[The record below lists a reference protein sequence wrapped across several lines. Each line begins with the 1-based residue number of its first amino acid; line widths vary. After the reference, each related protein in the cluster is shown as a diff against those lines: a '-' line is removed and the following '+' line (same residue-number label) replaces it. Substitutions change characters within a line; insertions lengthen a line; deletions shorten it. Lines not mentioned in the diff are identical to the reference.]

1 MSLFSLPRST
11 DADDGRSQVGSD
23 IAVGEVL
30 DSRADDDE
38 NPSEGGEAWDDIA
51 EAAGA
56 GDTERLANILREKR
70 ADGVSVEIL
79 NHALCKASA
88 GGHAEIVELLLDNG
102 ADIEASDREV
112 TPLMEAS
119 IMNHIEVVRL
129 LLNKG
134 ANVNGDRASSTPLT
148 CAAANSDIEVVRE
161 LLVAGADPNKIIDN
175 GGSAV
180 RAAAGE
186 GRLDV
191 VITLMEYGANINAP
205 TSAALPV
212 AASRGHKELVE
223 HLLANG
229 ADIDARDAGDTA
241 LMNASWGGHQE
252 IVHDLLR
259 RGANHSLVD
268 DTGDTAL
275 SIVSGTVQEHVEV
288 AQMLIDSGAD
298 VNHANTA
305 GNTALHAAA
314 ARGYAGVVSALLDAG
329 ADLEKPNQTAG
340 TPLQAALKA
349 RRYGVVGILLEAGA
363 IGKPPS
369 DPMDELILP
378 QPAGGGMPS
387 KKSPPRLPRHWS
399 IDTPPSSEK
408 APRLTLIHDIAMTSI
423 LTGVS
428 FSPDGRYL
436 AVAGQ
441 AVAWLV
447 DLEDVSKMFEL
458 PHPGSNHAELYVR
471 SICFSSDGKSLATAS
486 EDYVVRLW
494 DVENLKLRHL
504 FEQHDQDVLSVTIS
518 PDNNMIASGSSDGKI
533 FINDCA
539 TGEFISM
546 FRLDPVTS
554 VAFSPDSRLLAVGT
568 VRNNVFICK
577 DLRGE
582 KMYRFS
588 DMTPSPSD
596 AVYDVAF
603 ASSGEEVYC
612 ASLDNNIYRWH
623 FKDEGEDDL
632 TGCWSQILRGH
643 QVSCPF

>member
-1 MSLFSLPRST
+1 MIHDLRPFVCTYPDCQNAGQLYDTQAAWVEHENTIHRKQWRCPDHPDSLHSSLQSFEAHIDAFHGSDATYLLSSTFLQACQSFSSDCDRPCPICLTSSFRDVKALQSHVSRHLIRMSLFSLPRST

-241 LMNASWGGHQE
+241 LMNASWGG
-252 IVHDLLR
+252 
-259 RGANHSLVD
+259 
-268 DTGDTAL
+268 
-275 SIVSGTVQEHVEV
+275 
-288 AQMLIDSGAD
+288 
-298 VNHANTA
+298 
-305 GNTALHAAA
+305 
-314 ARGYAGVVSALLDAG
+314 
-329 ADLEKPNQTAG
+329 
-340 TPLQAALKA
+340 
-349 RRYGVVGILLEAGA
+349 
-363 IGKPPS
+363 PS
-369 DPMDELILP
+369 
-378 QPAGGGMPS
+378 
-387 KKSPPRLPRHWS
+387 R
-399 IDTPPSSEK
+399 
-408 APRLTLIHDIAMTSI
+408 
-423 LTGVS
+423 
-428 FSPDGRYL
+428 
-436 AVAGQ
+436 
-441 AVAWLV
+441 
-447 DLEDVSKMFEL
+447 
-458 PHPGSNHAELYVR
+458 
-471 SICFSSDGKSLATAS
+471 
-486 EDYVVRLW
+486 
-494 DVENLKLRHL
+494 
-504 FEQHDQDVLSVTIS
+504 
-518 PDNNMIASGSSDGKI
+518 
-533 FINDCA
+533 DC
-539 TGEFISM
+539 
-546 FRLDPVTS
+546 P
-554 VAFSPDSRLLAVGT
+554 
-568 VRNNVFICK
+568 
-577 DLRGE
+577 
-582 KMYRFS
+582 
-588 DMTPSPSD
+588 
-596 AVYDVAF
+596 
-603 ASSGEEVYC
+603 
-612 ASLDNNIYRWH
+612 
-623 FKDEGEDDL
+623 
-632 TGCWSQILRGH
+632 
-643 QVSCPF
+643 